1 MWCGLDQAACKALE
15 QAKDQSIK
23 KLVLYTDSKFTIN
36 GESKRQF
43 AVERTCDG
51 DVVSPVSTRVVTG
64 VTSWVKRWKE
74 NGWRLKSGGSIT
86 NKEDFMKLDQLNAEL
101 DVVWVSIRMHPLPLR
116 HEQFMMKVLSFRY
129 MFLAMR
135 VTMAMNRLTDCQEK
149 ELRSLKGSKKTNEAC
164 LIGANEPERGGGV
177 CSGHF

>member
-1 MWCGLDQAACKALE
+1 MTKPFKDNQKKLDLIRTHILSLIFWRYGSQTCLWCVVQAACRALE
-15 QAKDQSIK
+15 LAKDQSIK

-36 GESKRQF
+36 GESKRLPSSEH
-43 AVERTCDG
+43 AMATW
-51 DVVSPVSTRVVTG
+51 SAPVSTLVVTG
-64 VTSWVKRWKE
+64 VTRWVKTWKN

-86 NKEDFMKLDQLNAEL
+86 NKEDFMQLDRLNAEL

-149 ELRSLKGSKKTNEAC
+149 EL
-164 LIGANEPERGGGV
+164 
-177 CSGHF
+177 